1 MSQLYLV
8 HIDDETETSEIFKS
22 LITDICIDNG
32 IEYRFFDQPKEASEF
47 ISRNYKKILS
57 VVSDH
62 QMPGMTG
69 IELKQSLS
77 EPAKDI
83 PFLLITGFFTT
94 DLAQEGMDAGV
105 RCVLEKPFDPVDLPQ
120 KTLKYCL
127 ERLKEIEDDREMV
140 LGFLEESLPMLN
152 QIEGLILQLE
162 SESDHLSAL
171 QTYFRLLHTIK
182 GTAACI
188 GLKGLAEFTH
198 EYESYINRITSGEVE
213 IDSGSVSLLLAG
225 FDSLKELISDIE
237 NFHSDE
243 FSECTRLAHEFVALI
258 SEKGLIQEKPHKAV
272 PVSPKVTAPAL
283 SVPTSNVEQD
293 KLSVTM
299 SMLDDFMETSG
310 ELTVI
315 RGAVAKTVS
324 VLENKYRGDSDFE
337 NLKELL
343 DSMHKISNNL
353 QSQIAEMRKVPLSS
367 VFRPYKRLV
376 RDLSRDLGK
385 EVKLELHGED
395 LYVDNIVAR
404 VWSNTIIHLLRNSLD
419 HGIESPCD
427 RKNLGKEETATV
439 KIKAYESGEFSCIEI
454 FDDGKGINSS
464 IIRQKAIEKGLYGK
478 EEAEKLSEDEI
489 LHLIFHSGF
498 STAAQVTDVS
508 GRGVGMDMVKS
519 SVKNLGG
526 EISIQ
531 TKVGLGTCFLLKVP
545 IPKSVMIIN
554 ALLVSSVN
562 EQYLISMDEVIEVIR
577 TGHDGSLTRVLRF
590 DNSVC
595 LDHHGILYPI
605 ISLNHLAEPGYC
617 IEKTKDLS
625 IVLMKSKKRT
635 YALAVDE
642 IFDFEEVVMRKLSR
656 FVKSSSVYHG
666 ASLIGNGLPSLVIS
680 SEGMAQ
686 KFHLELEQNNS
697 NITKHQELRSK
708 QLFESREYSSSEFL
722 LLNCF
727 TDDLYAIPLDQV
739 VRIEKTKLSEIQF
752 TGVTP
757 VIYYRNEITK
767 LVLPEFTYNLKSLN
781 SDLESMGSE
790 TELKLVIFNRHNRY
804 HALIVSDVV
813 DIFEC
818 TEEIHN
824 HISSTRG
831 ILGCIFVEGSAVSV
845 VDLDELLS
853 STNEAT
859 DVELSLI
866 DEDIR
871 QAA

>member
-8 HIDDETETSEIFKS
+8 HIDDEFETSEVFKE
-22 LITDICIDNG
+22 LVLNLCKDHD
-32 IEYRFFDQPKEASEF
+32 IEYIFFSDPKDASRF

-57 VVSDH
+57 IVSDH
-62 QMPGMTG
+62 QMPEMTG
-69 IELKQSLS
+69 IELKKSLS
-77 EPAKDI
+77 SPAKEI
-83 PFLLITGFFTT
+83 PFMLITGFFTT
-94 DLAQEGMDAGV
+94 ELAKEGMDAEI
-105 RCVLEKPFDPVDLPQ
+105 RCVLEKPFDVDNLP
-120 KTLKYCL
+120 KTIWKYCN
-127 ERLKEIEDDREMV
+127 ERFKGIEDDREMV

-152 QIEGLILQLE
+152 QIEGLILELE
-162 SESDHLSAL
+162 TESDHQPVL

-198 EYESYINRITSGEVE
+198 EYESYITKITSGEIE
-213 IDSGSVSLLLAG
+213 IDTKSVSLLLAG
-225 FDSLKELISDIE
+225 FDSLKSLIADIE
-237 NFHSDE
+237 NYHTDE
-243 FSECTRLAHEFVALI
+243 FSGCTRLAHEFVALL
-258 SEKGLIQEKPHKAV
+258 SQAGPAQEKNQKAV
-272 PVSPKVTAPAL
+272 ASLKKPVNPSSAPVV
-283 SVPTSNVEQD
+283 SSTEQD

-324 VLENKYRGDSDFE
+324 LLEQKHRGDSDFD

-353 QSQIAEMRKVPLSS
+353 QGQIAEMRKVPLIS

-385 EVKLELHGED
+385 EVTLELQGED

-419 HGIESPCD
+419 HGIESPQE
-427 RKNLGKEETATV
+427 RKKHGKDETALI
-439 KIKAYESGEFSCIEI
+439 KIKAYESGENSCVEI
-454 FDDGKGINSS
+454 FDNGRGINSK
-464 IIRQKAIEKGLYGK
+464 IIRQKAIEKGLYNVA
-478 EEAEKLSEDEI
+478 EAEKLSEDEI

-498 STAAQVTDVS
+498 STAEEVTDVS
-508 GRGVGMDMVKS
+508 GRGVGMDMVNS

-531 TKVGLGTCFLLKVP
+531 TKVGYGTSFLLKVP

-554 ALLVSSVN
+554 ALLVSSKK

-577 TGHDGSLTRVLRF
+577 TGHDRALTKILRF
-590 DNSVC
+590 DNSIC

-605 ISLNHLAEPGYC
+605 VSLNQLADPSHI
-617 IEKTKDLS
+617 IEHKKDLS

-635 YALAVDE
+635 YALAVEE
-642 IFDFEEVVMRKLSR
+642 IFDFEEVVMRKLAR
-656 FVKSSSVYHG
+656 FVKSSSLYHG
-666 ASLIGNGLPSLVIS
+666 ASLIGNGLPSLIVS
-680 SEGMAQ
+680 SEGLA
-686 KFHLELEQNNS
+686 KRFHLELEQNHLS
-697 NITKHQELRSK
+697 ITKHQELRSK

-727 TDDLYAIPLDQV
+727 SKDMYAIPLDQV
-739 VRIEKTKLSEIQF
+739 VRIEKTKLSDIQF
-752 TGVTP
+752 TGITP

-767 LVLPEFTYNLKSLN
+767 LVLPEFTYNLKRLN
-781 SDLESMGSE
+781 SDLESMASDI
-790 TELKLVIFNRHNRY
+790 ELKMVIFNRHNRY
-804 HALIVSDVV
+804 HALIVSEVL

-824 HISSTRG
+824 HISSLRG
-831 ILGCIFVEGSAVSV
+831 ILGCIFVDGNAVSV
-845 VDLDELLS
+845 IDLDELLS
-853 STNEAT
+853 ANNEAHDMEET
-859 DVELSLI
+859 LTK
-866 DEDIR
+866 EDIR